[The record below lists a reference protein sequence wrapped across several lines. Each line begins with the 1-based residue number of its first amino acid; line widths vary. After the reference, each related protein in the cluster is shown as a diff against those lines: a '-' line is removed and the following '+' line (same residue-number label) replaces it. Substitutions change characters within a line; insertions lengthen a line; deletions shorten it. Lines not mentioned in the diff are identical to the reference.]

1 MCRCSCGAPSAGKAP
16 RPDGP
21 LMSRKTSFYYAFLI
35 LPADQRRAI
44 IAVWDFCRAV
54 DDAVDEPTEV
64 APAGSKRTQPASQ
77 HVATSQQ
84 VATAR
89 DAVRFW
95 RAELARVY
103 EGSAGQPE
111 TAQGRGLHPFVARFD
126 LPRKAFEDVI
136 DGVAMDLGHQRYR
149 TFDAL
154 YQYCLCVASA
164 VGLICVEI
172 FGYRDDRARQ
182 YAVELGVALQLTNII
197 RDVAVDLAEGRLYLP
212 LEDLSRFGCTEAD
225 LRKGQVTE
233 QVRALLR
240 FECDRARTYYERAS
254 RVLPAIDARRLI
266 AARIMGAIYYEIL
279 QSVERTEYDV
289 FSRIIR
295 VPRPRRAVIAAS
307 TWARAMLGV

>member
-1 MCRCSCGAPSAGKAP
+1 VSGR
-16 RPDGP
+16 D
-21 LMSRKTSFYYAFLI
+21 TNFYYSFFV
-35 LPADQRRAI
+35 LPPSKRQAI
-44 IAVWDFCRAV
+44 IAVWDFCRVV
-54 DDAVDEPTEV
+54 DDAVDEAAVQVP
-64 APAGSKRTQPASQ
+64 AAGSPDPAACQ
-77 HVATSQQ
+77 IAE
-84 VATAR
+84 
-89 DAVRFW
+89 W
-95 RAELARVY
+95 RQELARCFGD
-103 EGSAGQPE
+103 EPPR
-111 TAQGRGLHPFVARFD
+111 TWQGHRLKPFIRRFN
-126 LPRKAFEDVI
+126 LPQRAFEDVI

-307 TWARAMLGV
+307 TWARALLFG